1 MVKHKQMVAASASMH
16 AFLKQGNLRID
27 HTDYA
32 LSYLTLAHILAQV
45 LPFTSPAPPGL
56 NVANASDQCTTAADL

>member
-27 HTDYA
+27 HADYA

-45 LPFTSPAPPGL
+45 LPVLSLALSESECCRCIVPL
-56 NVANASDQCTTAADL
+56 HK